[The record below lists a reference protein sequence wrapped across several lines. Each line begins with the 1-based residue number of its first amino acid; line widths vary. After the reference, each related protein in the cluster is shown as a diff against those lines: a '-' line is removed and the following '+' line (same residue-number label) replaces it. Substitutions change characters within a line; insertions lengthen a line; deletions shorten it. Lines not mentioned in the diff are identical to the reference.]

1 MAVAAALVSVGVTAG
16 TLGIL
21 AGIVDGTR
29 PVRTD
34 LDRECQN
41 LADLTGVTPADLK
54 AAVREYLQEAT
65 PDTARA
71 CLAQLR
77 QQLEPRAVDG
87 SLVPGGQDPNV
98 DDDDDD
104 GRSVGSVEPSSG
116 SEDSTVGGAE
126 SARTDETGPGP
137 GPGPRAPDNPGSL
150 DEGGSDEAS
159 ANPNEDEDAEPA
171 AEGSVPETEEQPP
184 VPETEEQPP
193 VPETEEQPP
202 APETEKR
209 PAPAQGA
216 QERTPPDMPLTT
228 VSAEGGA
235 RRTNGF
241 DVVSDAGTPS
251 AAPSDPTW
259 LSAGTSDAS
268 DNDSVASSWSAFMSA
283 GADRDI

>member
-21 AGIVDGTR
+21 AGIVDGTH

-65 PDTARA
+65 PDTARS

-87 SLVPGGQDPNV
+87 ASVPGGQDPNV
-98 DDDDDD
+98 DDDDD

-137 GPGPRAPDNPGSL
+137 EPRATDEPGSL
-150 DEGGSDEAS
+150 DEGGSDDAS

-171 AEGSVPETEEQPP
+171 AEGSVPEKEEQPP
-184 VPETEEQPP
+184 VPDTEKRPAPEKEEQPP
-193 VPETEEQPP
+193 V
-202 APETEKR
+202 PETEKR

-228 VSAEGGA
+228 VSAGGGV